1 MSKLSHDFGDWLHM
15 QRTIKIDLF
24 FIGLI
29 ICCSVAIV
37 FIKKE
42 SPNWWTG
49 LYLLGMLP
57 FPVADYLKDRKSS
70 VLGENYK

>member
-1 MSKLSHDFGDWLHM
+1 M
-15 QRTIKIDLF
+15 QRTVALALDLF
-24 FIGLI
+24 IIGFIVTCSIAVVI
-29 ICCSVAIV
+29 I
-37 FIKKE
+37 KHD

-49 LYLLGMLP
+49 LWLLGILP